1 MAVPPGRAPPDFW
14 QAPHKAVNLRADQAT
29 RIARM
34 KPSRI
39 SGSKRKPLQAAP
51 APTATAAATAANEP
65 PAAEEAVGSAH
76 GALGQRLRR
85 HRLDARMTL
94 AEVAER
100 SGFGKAYLS
109 RIENGK
115 KVPPIAT
122 LARIAAVLG
131 VEPGALLAESA
142 GPGNAA
148 PAWRGVSLVKRDDH
162 RPTVLGGTAF
172 GYNYLSV
179 SNAAHG
185 QALQAFLFSF
195 PEEIDKY
202 VFFEHDGEE
211 LIHVLEGKLEW
222 QIGMDKYVLE
232 PGDTIHFDSRIP
244 HRGRSLSGSTKALM
258 VMYAPTTDKETL
270 A

>member
-1 MAVPPGRAPPDFW
+1 M
-14 QAPHKAVNLRADQAT
+14 
-29 RIARM
+29 
-34 KPSRI
+34 
-39 SGSKRKPLQAAP
+39 
-51 APTATAAATAANEP
+51 
-65 PAAEEAVGSAH
+65 
-76 GALGQRLRR
+76 
-85 HRLDARMTL
+85 
-94 AEVAER
+94 
-100 SGFGKAYLS
+100 
-109 RIENGK
+109 
-115 KVPPIAT
+115 PPIAT
-122 LARIAAVLG
+122 LARIATVLN
-131 VEPGALLAESA
+131 VEPGTLLAEVEGTSA
-142 GPGNAA
+142 T
-148 PAWRGVSLVKRDDH
+148 AWRGVSLVRHDEH

-179 SNAAHG
+179 SNASHG
-185 QALQAFLFSF
+185 RALQPFLFSF

>member
-1 MAVPPGRAPPDFW
+1 
-14 QAPHKAVNLRADQAT
+14 
-29 RIARM
+29 M
-34 KPSRI
+34 KPARI
-39 SGSKRKPLQAAP
+39 PKGKRRSAP
-51 APTATAAATAANEP
+51 AAATSAS
-65 PAAEEAVGSAH
+65 AVASNDGDVGQDGGSDSAH
-76 GALGQRLRR
+76 GALGRRLRQ
-85 HRLDARMTL
+85 HRLEARMTL

-100 SGFGKAYLS
+100 CGFGKAYLS
-109 RIENGK
+109 RIENGR

-122 LARIAAVLG
+122 LARIAAVLN
-131 VEPGALLAESA
+131 VEPGTLLAESGGQGA
-142 GPGNAA
+142 PA
-148 PAWRGVSLVKRDDH
+148 PAWRGVSVVRHDEH

-179 SNAAHG
+179 SNASHG
-185 QALQAFLFSF
+185 RALQPFLFSF

-258 VMYAPTTDKETL
+258 VMYAPATDKETL

>member
-1 MAVPPGRAPPDFW
+1 
-14 QAPHKAVNLRADQAT
+14 
-29 RIARM
+29 M

-39 SGSKRKPLQAAP
+39 SGSKKKPSP
-51 APTATAAATAANEP
+51 ARAATKASASTRASKSARLTKATKSIEPTESAANEP
-65 PAAEEAVGSAH
+65 SQDEAGGSAH

-142 GPGNAA
+142 GPGTAV
-148 PAWRGVSLVKRDDH
+148 PAWRGVSVVKRDDH

-179 SNAAHG
+179 TNAAHG

-258 VMYAPTTDKETL
+258 VMYAPSTDKETL

>member
-1 MAVPPGRAPPDFW
+1 
-14 QAPHKAVNLRADQAT
+14 
-29 RIARM
+29 M

-39 SGSKRKPLQAAP
+39 SGNRKKSPQAAP
-51 APTATAAATAANEP
+51 SSAPSSAPAAAASAAVISTAANEP
-65 PAAEEAVGSAH
+65 SAPEDASGSAH

-109 RIENGK
+109 RIENGR

-131 VEPGALLAESA
+131 VEPGALLAETA
-142 GPGNAA
+142 GPGTAV

-179 SNAAHG
+179 TNAAHG

-211 LIHVLEGKLEW
+211 LLHVLEGKLEW

-244 HRGRSLSGSTKALM
+244 HRGRSLSGSAKALM